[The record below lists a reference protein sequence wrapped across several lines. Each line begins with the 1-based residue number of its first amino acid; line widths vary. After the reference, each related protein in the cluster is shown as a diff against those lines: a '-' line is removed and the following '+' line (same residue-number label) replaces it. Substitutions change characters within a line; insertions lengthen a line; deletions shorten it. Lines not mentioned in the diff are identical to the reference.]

1 MSSAGLTDCPEERVE
16 LQFLLDLCPANETTG
31 NQDSP
36 FLCSSTGRIWKTV
49 AQFVWL
55 RVDAFPFAF
64 DLNTPAQPHF
74 CWYLNNLNDALG
86 PASKLKFTAPSC
98 LTLLNVCSVPR
109 ALALSFAVS
118 PCRGRGNHLPIWKG
132 TQTQTSTYPTD
143 LINILLTNAPQIIP
157 FNLFSNS
164 PFVRQT
170 LKRIQKN
177 GKQSTT
183 GQTRDGKQQSQTE
196 ETLLNK
202 WAEISR
208 NKRNAK

>member
-1 MSSAGLTDCPEERVE
+1 MKYLRSVERARDTSLASVYLKNFRRPMSSAGLTDCPEERVE

-118 PCRGRGNHLPIWKG
+118 PCRGRGITYLYGKG
-132 TQTQTSTYPTD
+132 RRPRPRPTQPTS
-143 LINILLTNAPQIIP
+143 LT
-157 FNLFSNS
+157 FC
-164 PFVRQT
+164 
-170 LKRIQKN
+170 
-177 GKQSTT
+177 
-183 GQTRDGKQQSQTE
+183 
-196 ETLLNK
+196 
-202 WAEISR
+202 
-208 NKRNAK
+208 

>member
-109 ALALSFAVS
+109 AFGFIFRSVTMS
-118 PCRGRGNHLPIWKG
+118 GRGITYLYGKG
-132 TQTQTSTYPTD
+132 RRPRPRPTQPTS
-143 LINILLTNAPQIIP
+143 LT
-157 FNLFSNS
+157 FC
-164 PFVRQT
+164 
-170 LKRIQKN
+170 
-177 GKQSTT
+177 
-183 GQTRDGKQQSQTE
+183 
-196 ETLLNK
+196 
-202 WAEISR
+202 
-208 NKRNAK
+208 